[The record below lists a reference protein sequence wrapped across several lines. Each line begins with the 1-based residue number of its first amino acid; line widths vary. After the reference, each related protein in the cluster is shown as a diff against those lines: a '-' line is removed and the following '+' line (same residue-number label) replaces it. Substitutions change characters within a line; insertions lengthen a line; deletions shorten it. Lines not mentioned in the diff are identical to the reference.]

1 MSVTE
6 YITRLTIKSARDLP
20 KTDRLSKIDPYMVI
34 LVNGQQFRT
43 KVKDDN
49 ENPDWNETF
58 GARLLKHPT
67 GLLQGSLE
75 LNLYDE
81 DTFADSYVAKYVLD
95 LSTLTQAQLGIPL
108 TFSME
113 YVKDK
118 YKSQGKHPTITVQ
131 FDGLVQ
137 SFYSLRSMF
146 APMPG
151 FLTDDT
157 TSACFIPI
165 TESNGL
171 IYVCVDY
178 DSGGK
183 IDFKV
188 YVTRPNV
195 PIYLDLLVLAG
206 AQYTKVRRRLFRD
219 GHAVAGGR
227 LTVYEELKLDDVPVS
242 VDFNNLSLIVFD
254 SHPLSSTNADV
265 VVTAHGW
272 KGAMNFTQA
281 REKLKNVEVDEKK
294 QEIYMTVD
302 AGETM
307 LLVDYDR
314 NDADIKLAVLASP
327 STADKGYDLT
337 IRGQNVNKMSELYVP
352 PIPKLHGQFHVT
364 RLFELDDLQYGT
376 RFDDIEILR
385 FQLSNPRQYTIQGLT
400 RIMG

>member
-206 AQYTKVRRRLFRD
+206 AQYTKVSQGGDAYCAVGRQGNGLRPRIAAQQEGCGARPPSCPWQESVRKRDVWAMERSRMRSVGAGPGNRTGRTSAHGHRAATMHAAPPTRRAGPGPGPVSDNMASVLTYNVDRVCPGIPVVVR
-219 GHAVAGGR
+219 HCGGR
-227 LTVYEELKLDDVPVS
+227 GCCYAANSSASTC
-242 VDFNNLSLIVFD
+242 LS
-254 SHPLSSTNADV
+254 
-265 VVTAHGW
+265 
-272 KGAMNFTQA
+272 
-281 REKLKNVEVDEKK
+281 R
-294 QEIYMTVD
+294 
-302 AGETM
+302 
-307 LLVDYDR
+307 
-314 NDADIKLAVLASP
+314 
-327 STADKGYDLT
+327 
-337 IRGQNVNKMSELYVP
+337 
-352 PIPKLHGQFHVT
+352 
-364 RLFELDDLQYGT
+364 
-376 RFDDIEILR
+376 
-385 FQLSNPRQYTIQGLT
+385 
-400 RIMG
+400 